1 MPGDDSI
8 KPEGEVTT
16 PTGEEGQ
23 TPEQTE
29 TLITKEEH
37 EAAVAKATSDAKADM
52 GRLAKGLR
60 DAEAALARMQQQE
73 KEHQEAEYRRQEA
86 EARDDPDELSRI
98 RRRRE
103 DVERAAKLAEREA
116 KVQTQLTRIL
126 QTTAK
131 AFEGQYNVSVETLL
145 KYAGDDAD
153 AMEELA
159 KSYGERK
166 PSGEKVTPKRVTEPP
181 DEGKTKGGGKG
192 LTKADVEKMSPQERH
207 ERSAEIAAIP
217 F

>member
-1 MPGDDSI
+1 MPGDAEE
-8 KPEGEVTT
+8 PEGEVTT

-37 EAAVAKATSDAKADM
+37 EAAVAKAKNDTLTDYK
-52 GRLAKGLR
+52 RLETEFNRSQSVAQ
-60 DAEAALARMQQQE
+60 AAISRL
-73 KEHQEAEYRRQEA
+73 KEIEEENYRRQEEA
-86 EARDDPDELSRI
+86 ARDDPDELSRI

-103 DVERAAKLAEREA
+103 DADRATKLAERET
-116 KVQTQLTRIL
+116 KVQTQLTKIL

-131 AFEGQYNVSVETLL
+131 AFEGQYNVSAETLL
-145 KYAGDDAD
+145 KYAGDDAE

-181 DEGKTKGGGKG
+181 DVGKTKGGGKG